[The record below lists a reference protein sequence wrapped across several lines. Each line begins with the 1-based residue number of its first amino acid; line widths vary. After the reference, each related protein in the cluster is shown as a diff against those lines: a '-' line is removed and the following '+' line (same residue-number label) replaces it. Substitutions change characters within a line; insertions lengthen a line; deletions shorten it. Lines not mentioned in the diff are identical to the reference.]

1 MSIAAFLSSF
11 RSQYRHGAFELRLEE
26 RIDDVVRREKVP
38 PAYGAYVISA
48 PSIQDRE
55 ILCIGKAGTICQDGR
70 FKSQTIRERLTK
82 KQDGMYRHIFFRRGM
97 ETLGLTSLHFE
108 WFVTFE
114 ENVRVLPVLAEAQLL
129 AEFHREFNR
138 LPRWNKAA

>member
-1 MSIAAFLSSF
+1 MSISALLDSF
-11 RSQYRHGAFELRLEE
+11 RSQYRHGVFELKLEE
-26 RIDDVVRREKVP
+26 RIDDVVRRDNVP
-38 PAYGAYVISA
+38 LAYGAYVISTPTA
-48 PSIQDRE
+48 PDRE

-97 ETLGLTSLHFE
+97 EALGLSSLHFE

-114 ENVRVLPVLAEAQLL
+114 DKVRAPPFLAEAQLL
-129 AEFHREFNR
+129 AEFHCELNR